1 MKNVVLYHGT
11 LASLAPSIMREG
23 LKPRGKTPSHD
34 EYMNSASLPQFVYLT
49 SSAGIAL
56 EHACRISQRTAGGVD
71 VTVFTI
77 DIDTLNPDLIYPD
90 EDYLSDE
97 WNSDFTDWSL
107 KEQLEFIEAKQDTWE
122 ESLDMFK
129 TIAYRGIV
137 RVKAIREVPDWAIQM
152 KRDKFRNRRGVAAN
166 A

>member
-11 LASLAPSIMREG
+11 LTSLAPSIMREG
-23 LKPRGKTPSHD
+23 LKPRGKTTSHD

-56 EHACRISQRTAGGVD
+56 EHACRISERTASGVG

-77 DIDTLNPDLIYPD
+77 DTDTLDADLIYPD
-90 EDYLSDE
+90 EDYLAEE

-107 KEQLEFIEAKQDTWE
+107 REQLRFMKAKQDTWQ

-129 TIAYRGIV
+129 TIAYRGTV
-137 RVKAIREVPDWAIQM
+137 RVKTIHPVPDWAIQM
-152 KRDKFRNRRGVAAN
+152 KRDKFRKRIAAN